1 MPPSGYSPA
10 GQWTQLYPPKPSFTE
25 KDVSSLAGKVYIV
38 TGANAGV
45 GKELARILYSK
56 KAKVYMASRSEQK
69 TIEAI
74 REIENSVA
82 SEDSG
87 ELVFLPL
94 DLANL
99 DVVQASVATFT
110 SKEEKLHVLFNNAG
124 IMRPPEGSKSEQGYE
139 LQLGVNCIGT
149 FLFTKLLTPLLTETA
164 KETAKGT
171 VRVVWVSSAA
181 IESNFAIKEGISID
195 NLEYQRETPSM
206 TKYSISKTGTFFYGT
221 EYAKRHKADGI
232 LSIPLN
238 PGLLDSELWRTQGR
252 ISHSLLKMFV
262 LHPPVL
268 GAYTEL
274 FAGLSPDVTTERSGE
289 YVIPWG
295 RFQQPR
301 KDLVA
306 GSRST
311 EEGGTAVAERFWHW
325 SEVQVKSYI

>member
-1 MPPSGYSPA
+1 MPASGYSPA
-10 GQWTQLYPPKPSFTE
+10 GQWTQLYPPKPTFTE
-25 KDVSSLAGKVYIV
+25 KDVASLAGKVYIV

-74 REIENSVA
+74 REIESSVPP
-82 SEDSG
+82 EESG
-87 ELVFLPL
+87 ELVWLHL
-94 DLANL
+94 DLADL
-99 DVVQASVATFT
+99 EAVKASAAAFI

-124 IMRPPEGSKSEQGYE
+124 IMQPAEGSKSEQGYE
-139 LQLGVNCIGT
+139 LQLGVNCVGT
-149 FLFTKLLTPLLTETA
+149 FLFTKLLIPLLIETA
-164 KETAKGT
+164 KEAAEGT

-181 IESNFAIKEGISID
+181 IESGFAIKEGIAMD
-195 NLEYQRETPSM
+195 NLEYKREAPIM

-221 EYAKRHKADGI
+221 EFAKRHKADGI

-238 PGLLDSELWRTQGR
+238 PGLLDSDLWRTQGR
-252 ISHSLLKMFV
+252 LSHKILKMFV

-274 FAGLSPDVTTERSGE
+274 FAGLSPDITAEQSGK

-306 GSRST
+306 GSKSLE
-311 EEGGTAVAERFWHW
+311 EEGTGVAERFWAW
-325 SEVQVKSYI
+325 SEGQVKSYV

>member
-1 MPPSGYSPA
+1 M
-10 GQWTQLYPPKPSFTE
+10 
-25 KDVSSLAGKVYIV
+25 

-74 REIENSVA
+74 REIESSVPP
-82 SEDSG
+82 EESG
-87 ELVFLPL
+87 ELVWLHL
-94 DLANL
+94 DLADL
-99 DVVQASVATFT
+99 EAVKASAAAFI

-124 IMRPPEGSKSEQGYE
+124 IMQPAEGSKSEQGYE
-139 LQLGVNCIGT
+139 LQLGVNCVGT
-149 FLFTKLLTPLLTETA
+149 FLFTKLLIPLLIETA
-164 KETAKGT
+164 KEAAEGT

-181 IESNFAIKEGISID
+181 IESGFAIKEGIAMD
-195 NLEYQRETPSM
+195 NLEYKREAPIM

-221 EYAKRHKADGI
+221 EFAKRHKADGI

-238 PGLLDSELWRTQGR
+238 PGLLDSDLWRTQGR
-252 ISHSLLKMFV
+252 LSHKILKMFV

-274 FAGLSPDVTTERSGE
+274 FAGLSPDITAEQSGKYGKSTNTIYSNPTTSETNRNK
-289 YVIPWG
+289 VIPWG

-306 GSRST
+306 GSKSLE
-311 EEGGTAVAERFWHW
+311 EEGTGVAERFWEW
-325 SEVQVKSYI
+325 SEGQVKSYV